1 MSTLEVIVQAV
12 RLEADRIHSYE
23 LRAADGAPLPAFT
36 AGAHVDVHL
45 PNGLVRSYSIAN
57 PPGESQRYEIAV
69 NKEAAGRG
77 GSAAMHERVHVGQ
90 RLRIGEPRNLFPLDE
105 SAAHSV
111 LVAGGI
117 GITPIRSMLARLR
130 QLDRP
135 WTLLYAGRHRAAM
148 AYAGEFAALG
158 GAGADVRLHEDASA
172 GGPPDLRAL
181 VAAAPDNAHFYCCGP
196 AAMLDAF
203 ARATTHI
210 DPQRVH
216 VEHFAA
222 VDAPALDGGF
232 TVELARSGQ
241 RLAVAPGTTIL
252 DTLLDAGVQ
261 IPYSCMEGICASCET
276 RVLSGIPD
284 HRDAIL
290 SKAEREA
297 NDRIMVC
304 CSGAKSATLVLD
316 L

>member
-1 MSTLEVIVQAV
+1 MNAIEVIVQAV

-23 LRAADGAPLPAFT
+23 LRAIDGAPLPAFT

-45 PNGLVRSYSIAN
+45 PNGLVRSYSLAN
-57 PPGESQRYEIAV
+57 PQDESQRYQIAV
-69 NKEAAGRG
+69 NKETAGRG
-77 GSAAMHERVHVGQ
+77 GSAALHECVHVGE
-90 RLRIGEPRNLFPLDE
+90 RLRIGAPRNHFPLDE
-105 SAAHSV
+105 VAPHSV

-117 GITPIRSMLARLR
+117 GITPIRSMVARLR
-130 QLDRP
+130 ALGRP
-135 WTLLYAGRHRAAM
+135 WTLLYAGRQRAGM
-148 AYAGEFAALG
+148 AYLDEFAALRQWG
-158 GAGADVRLHEDASA
+158 DDVRLHVDTEA

-181 VAAAPDNAHFYCCGP
+181 IEAAPPGAHFYCCGP
-196 AAMLDAF
+196 RAMLDAF
-203 ARATTHI
+203 ASATA
-210 DPQRVH
+210 DVAPERVH

-241 RLAVAPGTTIL
+241 RLRVAKGCTIL

-261 IPYSCMEGICASCET
+261 VPFSCMEGICASCET
-276 RVLSGIPD
+276 RVLSGVPD

-290 SKAEREA
+290 SKAERDA